1 MTIVTHQPL
10 LRLRGDHEQGRKMMD
25 SSALQLAT
33 IACLKNHSSEYIDAK
48 ITNVSQISGGY
59 SRLTYK
65 YVIKHDNKTSEL
77 ILQYVPKG
85 STGLVRVDRRVE
97 RDILEFLSQH
107 SEIKT
112 STLIASDVDNAY
124 FDNAAFIFH
133 AETGQPFIEV
143 CRAAPA
149 EHHGQLNQIVARAGA
164 SVHKLD
170 INLLPQSVPRPKSW
184 ENYIDEQIKS
194 FRETEALSKTSRP
207 FLRFIAK
214 WLEDNKPPPAPLT
227 LVHGDF
233 QVSNMIET
241 ADKKDGKCV
250 DWELAHI
257 GDPREDLGW
266 FTMVCGAIPPNI
278 LESDIEAFYDEYRN
292 KTGFSKNIINPAT
305 SAYFL
310 IISSIRTHMGMMKS
324 SDALAANPAQ
334 AQSVL
339 AAYYLNITSYQH
351 ANWMNSVKFVESQK

>member
-1 MTIVTHQPL
+1 
-10 LRLRGDHEQGRKMMD
+10 MMD

-33 IACLKNHSSEYIDAK
+33 LACLKDHRSEFSDAK
-48 ITNVSQISGGY
+48 IISVSPISGGY

-65 YVIKHDNKTSEL
+65 YEIAHAGTQSDI

-85 STGLVRVDRRVE
+85 STGLVRVDRAVE
-97 RDILEFLSQH
+97 NDILRYLSSQNH
-107 SEIKT
+107 IET
-112 STLIASDVDNAY
+112 SVLIASDVAHTY
-124 FDNAAFIFH
+124 FDNAAFIFT
-133 AETGQPFIEV
+133 AETERPFIEI
-143 CRAAPA
+143 CREASTEKQGA
-149 EHHGQLNQIVARAGA
+149 LNRIVARAAA
-164 SVHKLD
+164 SVHTLD
-170 INLLPQSVPRPKSW
+170 IASLPASLSRPTSRDH
-184 ENYIDEQIKS
+184 YIDAQIAS
-194 FRETEALSKTSRP
+194 FRDADAMSKTSRP
-207 FLRFIAK
+207 FLRYIAK

-241 ADKKDGKCV
+241 SDNKGGLLV

-278 LESDIEAFYDEYRN
+278 LEADIDGFYEEYRA
-292 KTGFSKNIINPAT
+292 KTGFSEEVINPAT

-310 IISSIRTHMGMMKS
+310 IISSIRTHIGMMKS
-324 SDALAANPAQ
+324 SDALAQNAQ
-334 AQSVL
+334 QSQSVL

-351 ANWMNSVKFVESQK
+351 MNWMNSVKFIESLK